1 MSSLNLCFT
10 ELPCQRRACAHPP
23 PSPPP
28 HLQLLGEE
36 NTVSIL
42 KNINV
47 GIYSIFYDTSCCD
60 IISRYQAD
68 KYIENRA
75 IQELPGPISI
85 GGVDNAR
92 VKSDHGDICQ
102 VKLLLHNGKNA
113 TLTGTCSDE
122 ITTFPSILCK
132 DV

>member
-1 MSSLNLCFT
+1 M
-10 ELPCQRRACAHPP
+10 
-23 PSPPP
+23 
-28 HLQLLGEE
+28 GEE
-36 NTVSIL
+36 NTVYIL

-47 GIYSIFYDTSCCD
+47 GIYSVFYDTGCCD

-68 KYIENRA
+68 KNIWNRA

-132 DV
+132 DVWRVENDIKSCYKGSGRDPKQLPHLSK

>member
-1 MSSLNLCFT
+1 M
-10 ELPCQRRACAHPP
+10 
-23 PSPPP
+23 
-28 HLQLLGEE
+28 GEE
-36 NTVSIL
+36 NTVYIL

-47 GIYSIFYDTSCCD
+47 GIYSVFYDTGCYD

-68 KYIENRA
+68 KNIGNRA

-102 VKLLLHNGKNA
+102 VLLLHNGKNA
-113 TLTGTCSDE
+113 KLSGTCSDE
-122 ITTFPSILCK
+122 ITTTFPSILCK